1 MQRQYEQMIVPL
13 DEIRLNPDNPRQD
26 MGDLE
31 ALARSFADNGG
42 EPINPPIV
50 ARDGD
55 GYRLFDGERRVRA
68 MRSIGTEM
76 CTVLCYSGFLAAQAA
91 VASMATD
98 QKLRLSDTELARGFQ
113 TCFEAGVS
121 DEEAANATGI
131 GIEKV
136 RRVRSVAK
144 DAPGQTSLGAMLVAA
159 EFEDPEDRKRIMGSK
174 GSPEAEASQIRR
186 ERKRDAAVAKVREA
200 LVAAGMPEDRIHDE
214 PLEYAR
220 AQELGIV
227 TVAKV
232 DGPKDVKA
240 AAEDVDLS
248 RAEAWRSKADWEPA
262 YRLYLP
268 ASEAAGKPDR
278 GQAAREAVSELNRLA
293 KRCAMD
299 ACRWVTYEWGRVSA
313 AGTDL
318 MGAVAKS
325 RNGAKFDDLG
335 DDGTRNM
342 LVVSKPSLYETASWV
357 ADRLGFW
364 PFEIDYGKSRA
375 KRGAR
380 AEEAAE
386 AIDLL
391 VGLGWRM
398 PEGVPAELRA
408 ALTDDAVLAQLE
420 AKVSEGVGS
429 DGEDR

>member
-91 VASMATD
+91 VASMATN

-220 AQELGIV
+220 AQELGV
-227 TVAKV
+227 KAVAGV
-232 DGPKDVKA
+232 DGPKDAKA
-240 AAEDVDLS
+240 AAADVDLS

-262 YRLYLP
+262 YRLYL
-268 ASEAAGKPDR
+268 
-278 GQAAREAVSELNRLA
+278 L
-293 KRCAMD
+293 
-299 ACRWVTYEWGRVSA
+299 
-313 AGTDL
+313 
-318 MGAVAKS
+318 
-325 RNGAKFDDLG
+325 
-335 DDGTRNM
+335 
-342 LVVSKPSLYETASWV
+342 VSKPSLYDAASWV

-364 PFEIDYGKSRA
+364 PFEIDYA
-375 KRGAR
+375 KGRVQRGGR
-380 AEEAAE
+380 AEQAAE
-386 AIDLL
+386 ALDMLIS
-391 VGLGWRM
+391 LGWRM

-408 ALTDDAVLAQLE
+408 ALTDDAVLAQL
-420 AKVSEGVGS
+420 AARVSEGVVG